1 MAKNKITRREVDK
14 QQEAKEL
21 LRISKRAKAE
31 LAEVTRL
38 LKDEESEN
46 VTRRQLETG
55 LEEVERDLKKLF
67 IWIHIFP

>member
-38 LKDEESEN
+38 LKDEKSEN

-55 LEEVERDLKKLF
+55 LEEVDRDLKKLF